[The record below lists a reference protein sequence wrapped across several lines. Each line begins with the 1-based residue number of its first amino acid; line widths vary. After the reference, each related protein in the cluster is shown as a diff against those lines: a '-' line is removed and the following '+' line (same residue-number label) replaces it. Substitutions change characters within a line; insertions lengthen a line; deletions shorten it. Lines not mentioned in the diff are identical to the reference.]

1 MAVYKRGKIYY
12 VDILLP
18 DGKRHRR
25 RAGPSKEVAENIQ
38 KDMEVQKAKGEFGF
52 LPKDSE
58 LLPLFEQFIEKTR
71 NNNSPHT
78 VKRYKGIIE
87 NFKEFLAKRHPHITK
102 HSHLKPSIFEEYK
115 SYRIS
120 KEIKGKTLNTE
131 LQTLKSIMIMAIKW
145 GYAKSN
151 PAKEVETI
159 KIKRSLE
166 GGRWL
171 NSEEVDK
178 LLKLSNE
185 WLYPIFYTFIYSGMR
200 KSELE
205 NLTWDDIDF
214 GRRIIK
220 IRIKDDWTPKTDER
234 DIPISDD
241 LLKLL
246 QKQKKKAICPL
257 VFHDGEGKKIDEN
270 RLRRNLMS
278 VTKLAGFPDVTK
290 IHSLRHTYG
299 SHLAQQGVP
308 LPAIQKFMGH
318 KNIQTT
324 MVYAH
329 LAPGYRPD
337 VVKKLKF

>member
-25 RAGPSKEVAENIQ
+25 KAGPSKEVAENIQ

-52 LPKDSE
+52 LPKDSD
-58 LLPLFEQFIEKTR
+58 LPPLFEGYIEKTT
-71 NNNSPHT
+71 NDNSPST
-78 VKRYKGIIE
+78 VTRYKGIIE
-87 NFKEFLAKRHPHITK
+87 NFKTFLSKRYPHVSK
-102 HSHLKPSIFEEYK
+102 HSHLKPEIFEKYK
-115 SYRIS
+115 TYRIGQDA
-120 KEIKGKTLNTE
+120 KPKTINIE
-131 LQTLKSIMIMAIKW
+131 LQTLKSLMIWAV
-145 GYAKSN
+145 GQGHAKSN
-151 PAKEVETI
+151 PAQNVETI
-159 KIKRSLE
+159 KIKKRLE

-171 NSEEVDK
+171 TSEEVDK

-214 GRRIIK
+214 ARRIIK

-246 QKQKKKAICPL
+246 QKQKKKAIGSL
-257 VFHDGEGKKIDEN
+257 VFHDGEGNKIDEN

-318 KNIQTT
+318 ANIQTT

-337 VVKKLKF
+337 VVKNLKF

>member
-18 DGKRHRR
+18 DGKRHRKR
-25 RAGPSKEVAENIQ
+25 IGTDKKVAENVQ
-38 KDMEVQKAKGEFGF
+38 KEWEVQKAKGEFGF

-58 LLPLFEQFIEKTR
+58 LQPLFDLFIEKTK
-71 NNNSPHT
+71 NDNSPRT
-78 VKRYKGIIE
+78 VTRYKGIIK
-87 NFKEFLAKRHPHITK
+87 NFKTFLAKYYPHIKK
-102 HSHLKPSIFEEYK
+102 HSHFKPEVFEKYK
-115 SYRIS
+115 TYRNE
-120 KEIKGKTLNTE
+120 KQAKPKTVNVEI
-131 LQTLKSIMIMAIKW
+131 QTLKSIMLYAIEQ
-145 GYAKSN
+145 GLAKNN
-151 PAKEVETI
+151 PADSVNTI
-159 KIKRSLE
+159 KIKKSLE

-171 NSEEVDK
+171 TSEEVDK
-178 LLKLSNE
+178 LLKFSNE

-214 GRRIIK
+214 ARRIIK

-246 QKQKKKAICPL
+246 QKQKKKAIGSL
-257 VFHDGEGKKIDEN
+257 VFHDGEGNKIDEN

-337 VVKKLKF
+337 VVKNLKF